1 MENKRNDGDMAYL
14 YSILGFLRRLSDK
27 NEKVYLTNGTTGFVE
42 NVYKD
47 TFNGKTMTIDF
58 RPDYSKKSFKNV
70 TFDYNHLYAVP
81 GQEDDNNDFTSH
93 FNDKI
98 ESRISNNS
106 PLNCDLPIINHEKED
121 DKNNIII
128 ERINT
133 DSLISKDISSFL
145 DSDEVMKKYTKF
157 TISKKAKQ
165 KMIQTI
171 DDNELINSVVDYL
184 KDREDF
190 YTILTTI
197 SSRIIELRK
206 IKDND

>member
-14 YSILGFLRRLSDK
+14 YSILGLRRSSDK
-27 NEKVYLTNGTTGFVE
+27 N
-42 NVYKD
+42 
-47 TFNGKTMTIDF
+47 KT
-58 RPDYSKKSFKNV
+58 
-70 TFDYNHLYAVP
+70 
-81 GQEDDNNDFTSH
+81 
-93 FNDKI
+93 
-98 ESRISNNS
+98 RISNNS
-106 PLNCDLPIINHEKED
+106 PLNCDLPITKHEKEN
-121 DKNNIII
+121 DKNNINI

-145 DSDEVMKKYTKF
+145 DSDEVMKKYTRF
-157 TISKKAKQ
+157 TISEKTKQ

-171 DDNELINSVVDYL
+171 DDNELINTVVDYL

>member
-1 MENKRNDGDMAYL
+1 MENKRNNGDMAYL

-27 NEKVYLTNGTTGFVE
+27 NKKGMYLTNRTTGFVE

-70 TFDYNHLYAVP
+70 T
-81 GQEDDNNDFTSH
+81 QEDDNNDFTSH

-106 PLNCDLPIINHEKED
+106 PLNCGLPIINHEKED
-121 DKNNIII
+121 DKNNINI

>member
-14 YSILGFLRRLSDK
+14 YSILGLRRPSDK
-27 NEKVYLTNGTTGFVE
+27 N
-42 NVYKD
+42 
-47 TFNGKTMTIDF
+47 KT
-58 RPDYSKKSFKNV
+58 
-70 TFDYNHLYAVP
+70 
-81 GQEDDNNDFTSH
+81 
-93 FNDKI
+93 
-98 ESRISNNS
+98 RISNNS
-106 PLNCDLPIINHEKED
+106 PLNYDLPITKHEKED
-121 DKNNIII
+121 NKNNINI

-145 DSDEVMKKYTKF
+145 DSDEVMKKYTRF
-157 TISKKAKQ
+157 TISEKTKQ

-171 DDNELINSVVDYL
+171 DDNELINTVVDYL

-190 YTILTTI
+190 YTILTAI

>member
-27 NEKVYLTNGTTGFVE
+27 NKKGIYLTNRTTGFVE
-42 NVYKD
+42 NGYKN

-98 ESRISNNS
+98 EFGYAITTHSSQGSQWNKVLYLSENFLRSN
-106 PLNCDLPIINHEKED
+106 ED
-121 DKNNIII
+121 
-128 ERINT
+128 
-133 DSLISKDISSFL
+133 
-145 DSDEVMKKYTKF
+145 KKKLLYTGITRAQKSI
-157 TISKKAKQ
+157 TIV
-165 KMIQTI
+165 I
-171 DDNELINSVVDYL
+171 
-184 KDREDF
+184 
-190 YTILTTI
+190 
-197 SSRIIELRK
+197 
-206 IKDND
+206 

>member
-27 NEKVYLTNGTTGFVE
+27 NKKGIYLTNRTTGFVE
-42 NVYKD
+42 NGYKN

-70 TFDYNHLYAVP
+70 T
-81 GQEDDNNDFTSH
+81 QEDDNNDFTSH

-121 DKNNIII
+121 DKNNINI

>member
-1 MENKRNDGDMAYL
+1 MENKRNNGDMAYL

-27 NEKVYLTNGTTGFVE
+27 NKKGIYLTNRTTGFVE
-42 NVYKD
+42 NGYKD

-70 TFDYNHLYAVP
+70 T
-81 GQEDDNNDFTSH
+81 QEDDNNDFTSH

-98 ESRISNNS
+98 DSRISNNS

-121 DKNNIII
+121 DKNNINI

>member
-1 MENKRNDGDMAYL
+1 MENKRNNGDMAYL

-27 NEKVYLTNGTTGFVE
+27 NKKGIYLTNRTTGFVE

-70 TFDYNHLYAVP
+70 T
-81 GQEDDNNDFTSH
+81 QEDDNNDFTSH

-121 DKNNIII
+121 DKNNINI